1 MKGNQQS
8 VSEFPACETAEGSL
22 RYQQACPEPEGQKKG
37 AWSVTQNRPC
47 MLTWSLVISWNH
59 GISGTFFGP
68 HRERLNP

>member
-8 VSEFPACETAEGSL
+8 VSEFPACERAEGRLKIPASL
-22 RYQQACPEPEGQKKG
+22 PGTRGAKKG
-37 AWSVTQNRPC
+37 AWSVTYDHPR
-47 MLTWSLVISWNH
+47 MLTWSLVISWNR